1 MMRRSSLA
9 LPSVAVAAVLGALG
23 LILLYAPAE
32 AVQGDIQRLFYIHA
46 ASGWN
51 AYLAFFI
58 VAGAS
63 VMVLIR
69 QSDWERWDR
78 MAIAGAEIGVLF
90 TTLVLL
96 TGPIW
101 AGRAWGAWWVWDART
116 TATLV
121 LWLVYAGYL
130 LFRTLSPPGERRARL
145 AAVIGLIGAADIP
158 VVHFAVTWWRTQH
171 PEPTV
176 LRPGGPDLPGS
187 MLLTLAVTFVAFMVL
202 FAALLVLRMKLEST
216 RARVEVAAVAQHAR
230 VARV

>member
-1 MMRRSSLA
+1 MRRTSLV
-9 LPSVAVAAVLGALG
+9 LPGLAIASMVIAVAM
-23 LILLYAPAE
+23 IFFYAPTE
-32 AVQGDIQRLFYIHA
+32 AVQGDIQRLFYVHA

-51 AYLAFFI
+51 AYLAFFV

-63 VMVLIR
+63 LMVLAR
-69 QSDWERWDR
+69 RADYERWDR
-78 MAIAGAEIGVLF
+78 IALAGAEVGVLF

-101 AGRAWGAWWVWDART
+101 AGRAWGTWWVWDART
-116 TATLV
+116 TSTLV

-130 LFRTLSPPGERRARL
+130 LFRTLNPPGERRARL

-176 LRPGGPDLPGS
+176 LGPGGPDLPGS
-187 MLLTLAVTFVAFMVL
+187 MLITLGVTFVAFMVL
-202 FAALLVLRMKLEST
+202 FFALLALRV
-216 RARVEVAAVAQHAR
+216 RVEQARTDVELALHAVH
-230 VARV
+230 V